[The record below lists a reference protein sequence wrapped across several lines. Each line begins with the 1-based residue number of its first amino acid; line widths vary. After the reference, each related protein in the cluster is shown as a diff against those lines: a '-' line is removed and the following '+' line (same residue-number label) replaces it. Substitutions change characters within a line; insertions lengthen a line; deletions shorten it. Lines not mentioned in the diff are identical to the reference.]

1 MEKLQEG
8 NHELRRFK
16 RIKWKAKIYKDKK
29 NEKEKCI
36 FSWKRKIVEFFT
48 ILGQLVVRFN
58 NGVFYHK
65 VCMI

>member
-1 MEKLQEG
+1 MYFQL
-8 NHELRRFK
+8 
-16 RIKWKAKIYKDKK
+16 KK
-29 NEKEKCI
+29 
-36 FSWKRKIVEFFT
+36 KIVEFFT